1 MKIEYV
7 NGLIFATID
16 IRYRGMSKTLKNVV
30 IDTGAAESII
40 SPDAVDDIG
49 IFAESKDRIISYYGV
64 GGSLHNAFVKQIEEL
79 KIGDFK
85 LDNIKMDFGIIDS
98 KGEINGLI
106 GLDIL
111 IESGAIIDLKNFSL
125 HLS

>member
-7 NGLIFATID
+7 NGLIFTTID
-16 IRYRGMSKTLKNVV
+16 IKYRGKFKTLKNVV

-49 IFAESKDRIISYYGV
+49 IFAESEDRIISYYGV

-98 KGEINGLI
+98 KGKINGLI